1 MSFLFFARLAA
12 VATVSFAAYDPEQS
26 ALRALVRL
34 LAQLYYAPD
43 GHSAAGKLAPVLS
56 VRLLD
61 SLLREGLCTEPGR
74 PTHETLYRIEPEQ
87 LSVAVGQRT
96 AGLDRIWLELIIAE
110 GGGIPRRTEF

>member
-1 MSFLFFARLAA
+1 MRLI
-12 VATVSFAAYDPEQS
+12 
-26 ALRALVRL
+26 
-34 LAQLYYAPD
+34 AQLYYAPD

-74 PTHETLYRIEPEQ
+74 RSTHETLYRIGPEQ

-110 GGGIPRRTEF
+110 GGGIPRRTGF

>member
-1 MSFLFFARLAA
+1 M
-12 VATVSFAAYDPEQS
+12 
-26 ALRALVRL
+26 